1 MEIVTGDRYLEKLV
15 EFVDEQ
21 AGPLLDGAMVLKLN
35 PAGLHYVQSRLEALN
50 ELESL
55 LAGAPIDYLRAYV
68 SDLGD
73 HRALEQLRRILRL
86 IPSLKVVSALTP
98 PSRDPTP
105 LSLRPFGR
113 LRVLELRGCDL
124 STSAARGLLELR
136 HTLEKIIC
144 HNSTDALRHVFA
156 SRIAEIKGSPQWNRL
171 SFVSCACNGLIL
183 MDESLQLLPAVETL
197 DLSRNKFAKVD
208 NLRKCA
214 KLKHLDLGFNH
225 LRSITYFNE
234 VSCRIVKLV
243 LRNNAL
249 ATLHGIEN
257 LKSLEGLDVSYNVI
271 SNFSELEFLGCLP
284 SLRSLWLEGNPLCC
298 ARWYRAQVFSFFN
311 HLDKLKL
318 DDKHISTR
326 EFWKRQIIIA
336 SRQKRPATFGFYSPA
351 KDEAI
356 EDGSICRRR
365 KKASRLASIEKEEE
379 NTYICS
385 DQESVSCDVDIQSRE
400 EAVMSDAEAEIVDLM
415 NRVELMKK
423 ERSVLWLREL
433 RVWMDH
439 ASENFVERTKSY
451 GATLHNEKENY
462 TKGKPSKWYLGDSSR
477 YVSDSVQASGDDSS
491 TNVLE
496 SDNSFADMSTGLPA
510 NPYFSQVSFLGN
522 SSRFSLAGMGRID
535 LKEEHPKSYSHDGIT
550 TISLQAKSSHPDI
563 FAVQGVHGVF
573 ENVIMSPLPAT
584 DDMLVSHS
592 PSPFPAS
599 PPHYQEDILH
609 RRHNLVEETL
619 QLSAESYSPASSDSN
634 TSCSDGD
641 FRESIVAVDKP
652 LNEAYARSAEGH
664 SFSFDVEEDFD
675 HLSPEIPHVRENGTS
690 CSFVDQTSSMHK
702 FSNSERFLQSHCN
715 DFPAADTLDDQIAC
729 YVNQEADCF
738 EKRKSQRKLK
748 KKVIPLLGE
757 NNVVGGTESSF
768 KSDGNLDICGVHGA
782 AIENEQGKQ
791 ISYASEFQE
800 VIHMEEMWRKA
811 NVARPIDDSYKFP
824 GSWCSSSWSADF
836 IENFFNTNIAESSIH
851 ETCRQYLCCDCVLEP
866 ESKYGER
873 CREVI
878 LVMSSEHKL
887 YVLLIG
893 ISGDGSGAILSLV
906 GCHKMEDIREVSVGV
921 GLQVVR
927 LCIDRDSAYL
937 FITRSIEKSRQL
949 FSTLKVFDLHPEN
962 DHCSLRSLEQV
973 QVELLEKQI
982 CGGSKVNIFQYS
994 MVLFRRTNNEEDIWL
1009 SRSLFVIGR
1018 HLLVC
1023 VEDLIHFSSLSMD
1036 SSLPPYFSLDSCCS
1050 IVDLSEMV
1058 IEARESRC
1066 VTLALKC
1073 TASEFYP
1080 SAKANTEGASINNEK
1095 KASGCVTWK
1104 IRWFSEESLFNFV
1117 ALVKAIHA
1125 GTSMSPLL
1133 LRCKW

>member
-171 SFVSCACNGLIL
+171 SFVSCACNGLVL

-208 NLRKCA
+208 NLRKCP

-225 LRSITYFNE
+225 LRSIAYFNE
-234 VSCRIVKLV
+234 VSCRIGKLV

-257 LKSLEGLDVSYNVI
+257 LKSLEALDVSYNVI

-311 HLDKLKL
+311 HIDKLKL

-351 KDEAI
+351 KDEAR
-356 EDGSICRRR
+356 EDGSINRRRR
-365 KKASRLASIEKEEE
+365 KPSRLASIEKEEE

-400 EAVMSDAEAEIVDLM
+400 ETVMSDAEAEIVDLM

-423 ERSVLWLREL
+423 ERSVLWLREF

-462 TKGKPSKWYLGDSSR
+462 LKGKPSKRYLGDSSR

-491 TNVLE
+491 TNILE

-522 SSRFSLAGMGRID
+522 GGRFSLAGMGRID
-535 LKEEHPKSYSHDGIT
+535 LKEEHPTSYSHDGIT
-550 TISLQAKSSHPDI
+550 TTSLQAKSSHPDI
-563 FAVQGVHGVF
+563 FAAQGVHGVF

-634 TSCSDGD
+634 TSCSDDD
-641 FRESIVAVDKP
+641 FCESILAADKS
-652 LNEAYARSAEGH
+652 LNEAYATSAEGR
-664 SFSFDVEEDFD
+664 SFSFDVEENLD
-675 HLSPEIPHVRENGTS
+675 HLNHEISHVRENGTS

-702 FSNSERFLQSHCN
+702 ISNSERFLQSHCN
-715 DFPAADTLDDQIAC
+715 DFPAADTLDDQISR
-729 YVNQEADCF
+729 YVNQEADYF
-738 EKRKSQRKLK
+738 EKRKGKRKLK

-768 KSDGNLDICGVHGA
+768 KSDGNLDIRGVHGA
-782 AIENEQGKQ
+782 AMENEQGKQ
-791 ISYASEFQE
+791 ISYPSEFQE
-800 VIHMEEMWRKA
+800 VIHMEEMWKKA
-811 NVARPIDDSYKFP
+811 IVAPPIDDSYKFP
-824 GSWCSSSWSADF
+824 GSWCSSPWSADF
-836 IENFFNTNIAESSIH
+836 IENFFNTNIAESGIR

-878 LVMSSEHKL
+878 LVMSSENKL

-906 GCHKMEDIREVSVGV
+906 GCHKIEDIKEVSVGV

-937 FITRSIEKSRQL
+937 FITRSIEKS
-949 FSTLKVFDLHPEN
+949 
-962 DHCSLRSLEQV
+962 SLEQV
-973 QVELLEKQI
+973 QVELFEKQI

-1023 VEDLIHFSSLSMD
+1023 VEDLMHFSSLSMD

-1058 IEARESRC
+1058 IEARESCC
-1066 VTLALKC
+1066 VTLTLKC
-1073 TASEFYP
+1073 TTSEFYP
-1080 SAKANTEGASINNEK
+1080 STKADMEVAAINDEEK
-1095 KASGCVTWK
+1095 VSGRVTWK

-1125 GTSMSPLL
+1125 GTSTSPLL
-1133 LRCKW
+1133 LRCKS